1 MDQTRSH
8 LEKGDG
14 RSQEV
19 QESRGWEEGEGLGH
33 TGSHQQDKA
42 KLDLKENN
50 EHEQQGNSY
59 VQHGKL
65 GKMQELKTDL
75 KQHLA
80 AALAQRVLWRSW

>member
-1 MDQTRSH
+1 M
-8 LEKGDG
+8 E
-14 RSQEV
+14 EC
-19 QESRGWEEGEGLGH
+19 RGWGEGEGPGR
-33 TGSHQQDKA
+33 TASHQQGKA
-42 KLDLKENN
+42 ELDLKENN

-80 AALAQRVLWRSW
+80 AGLAQRVLWRSW